1 MIKTQ
6 PVYNPLYLN
15 KDKFIT
21 ILSGGRAS
29 GKSFA
34 ASTFLERLSFEAGH
48 KILFSR
54 YTMVS
59 AHSSI
64 IPEFEEKIEAEG
76 TQAYFNVTKTAIKN
90 TFSGSEILFKGI
102 KTSSG
107 NQTANLKSLH
117 GITTFVGDEMEE
129 WLSEEDYEKLIL
141 SIRQKGIQLRVILI
155 LNPSNAEHFIYK
167 KYIEQ
172 THKIVN
178 IDGVE
183 VQISTHPDV
192 LHIHTTYFDNKENL
206 NEQFF
211 KQIDEIKAQS
221 LAQATDEQ
229 GNFSQSLFNKTK
241 YAQKIIGRWA
251 DVSEGVIFTDWEIGA
266 FDTSLPYGYGQDYGF
281 SIDPD
286 TLIKVAVDK
295 RRKIIYIDEKYYN
308 NKQLSSDGLY
318 QLNSTL
324 IDNPNDLIIADSAE
338 PRLIADLRDKGL
350 NIEPCE
356 KGAGSVSAGITT
368 MLNYKLVITS
378 ESFNVMK
385 ELKNYAWN
393 DKKSGIPIDN
403 HNHSIDAIRYITM
416 RLLSGTNNNLYQLA
430 SMI

>member
-15 KDKFIT
+15 KDKFII
-21 ILSGGRAS
+21 ILSGGRGS
-29 GKSFA
+29 GKSYN

-59 AHSSI
+59 ANSSI

-76 TQAYFNVTKTAIKN
+76 TQAYFNITKTAIKN

-129 WLSEEDYEKLIL
+129 WLSEKDYEKLIL
-141 SIRQKGIQLRVILI
+141 SIRQKGKQLRVILI

-167 KYIEQ
+167 KYIEK

-192 LHIHTTYFDNKENL
+192 LHIHTTYFDNIENL
-206 NEQFF
+206 NEQFL
-211 KQIDEIKAQS
+211 KQIKEIKTQS
-221 LAQATDEQ
+221 IEQATDKL
-229 GNFSQSLFNKTK
+229 GNLSQSLFNKTK

-251 DVSEGVIFTDWEIGA
+251 DVSEGVIFTNWEIGD

-286 TLIKVAVDK
+286 TLIKVAIDNH
-295 RRKIIYIDEKYYN
+295 RKIIYIAAKYYG

-318 QLNSTL
+318 KLNSTI
-324 IDNPNDLIIADSAE
+324 IDRPNDLIVADSAE

-356 KGAGSVSAGITT
+356 KGEGSVSAGITT
-368 MLNYKLVITS
+368 LLNYKLIVTPY
-378 ESFNVMK
+378 SFNVMK

-393 DKKSGIPIDN
+393 DKKAGIPIDN
-403 HNHSIDAIRYITM
+403 HNHAIDAIRYITM
-416 RLLSGTNNNLYQLA
+416 KLLSGTNNNLYQLA

>member
-15 KDKFIT
+15 KDKFII
-21 ILSGGRAS
+21 ILSGGRGS
-29 GKSFA
+29 GKSYN

-59 AHSSI
+59 ANSSI

-76 TQAYFNVTKTAIKN
+76 TQAYFNITKTAIKN

-129 WLSEEDYEKLIL
+129 WLSEKDYEKLIL
-141 SIRQKGIQLRVILI
+141 SIRQKGKQLRVILI

-167 KYIEQ
+167 KYIEK

-192 LHIHTTYFDNKENL
+192 LHIHTTYFDNIENL
-206 NEQFF
+206 NEQFL
-211 KQIDEIKAQS
+211 KQIKEIKTQS
-221 LAQATDEQ
+221 IEQATDKL
-229 GNFSQSLFNKTK
+229 GNLSQSLFNKTK

-251 DVSEGVIFTDWEIGA
+251 DVSEGVIFTNWEIGD

-286 TLIKVAVDK
+286 TLIKVAIDNH
-295 RRKIIYIDEKYYN
+295 RKIIYIAEKYYG

-318 QLNSTL
+318 KLNSTI
-324 IDNPNDLIIADSAE
+324 IDRPNDLIVADSAE

-356 KGAGSVSAGITT
+356 KGEGSVSAGITT
-368 MLNYKLVITS
+368 LLNYKLIVTPY
-378 ESFNVMK
+378 SFNVMK

-393 DKKSGIPIDN
+393 DKKAGIPIDN
-403 HNHSIDAIRYITM
+403 HNHAIDAIRYITM
-416 RLLSGTNNNLYQLA
+416 KLLSGTNNNLYQLA

>member
-15 KDKFIT
+15 KDKFII
-21 ILSGGRAS
+21 ILSGGRGS
-29 GKSFA
+29 GKSYN

-76 TQAYFNVTKTAIKN
+76 TQAYFNITKTAIKN

-129 WLSEEDYEKLIL
+129 WLSEKDYEKLIL
-141 SIRQKGIQLRVILI
+141 SIRQKGKQLRVILI

-167 KYIEQ
+167 KYIEK

-192 LHIHTTYFDNKENL
+192 LHIHTTYFDNIENL
-206 NEQFF
+206 NEQFL
-211 KQIDEIKAQS
+211 KQIKEIKTQS
-221 LAQATDEQ
+221 IEQATDKL
-229 GNFSQSLFNKTK
+229 GNLSQSLFNKTK

-251 DVSEGVIFTDWEIGA
+251 DVSEGVIFTNWEIGD

-286 TLIKVAVDK
+286 TLIKVAIDNH
-295 RRKIIYIDEKYYN
+295 RKIIYIAEKYYG

-318 QLNSTL
+318 KLNSTI
-324 IDNPNDLIIADSAE
+324 IDRPNDLIVADSAE

-356 KGAGSVSAGITT
+356 KGEGSVSAGITT
-368 MLNYKLVITS
+368 LLNYKLIVTPY
-378 ESFNVMK
+378 SFNVMK

-393 DKKSGIPIDN
+393 DKKAGIPIDN
-403 HNHSIDAIRYITM
+403 HNHAIDAIRYITM
-416 RLLSGTNNNLYQLA
+416 KLLSGTNNNLYQLA

>member
-15 KDKFIT
+15 KDKFII
-21 ILSGGRAS
+21 ILSGGRGS
-29 GKSFA
+29 GKSYN

-76 TQAYFNVTKTAIKN
+76 TQAYFNITKTAIKN

-141 SIRQKGIQLRVILI
+141 SIRQKGKQLRVILI

-167 KYIEQ
+167 KYIEK

-192 LHIHTTYFDNKENL
+192 LHIHTTYFDNIENL

-229 GNFSQSLFNKTK
+229 GNFSQSMFNKTK

-251 DVSEGVIFTDWEIGA
+251 DVSEGVIFTNWEMGE

-286 TLIKVAVDK
+286 TLIKVAVDN
-295 RRKIIYIDEKYYN
+295 RSKIIYIDEKYYN

-324 IDNPNDLIIADSAE
+324 IDRSDDLIVADSAE

-356 KGAGSVSAGITT
+356 KGSGSVSAGITT
-368 MLNYKLVITS
+368 MLNYRLVVTPH
-378 ESFNVMK
+378 SFNVMK

-393 DKKSGIPIDN
+393 DKKAGIPIDN
-403 HNHSIDAIRYITM
+403 HNHAIDAIRYITM
-416 RLLSGTNNNLYQLA
+416 KLLSGTNNNLYQLA